1 MRFEFEMDDHTLKN
15 QGLKITES
23 QAEWTPKYSDVVAA
37 IFVATLLVSN
47 LAAQKLFQ
55 LGPATF
61 TAGILVFPISYIF
74 GDVLTE
80 VYGCNRARRII
91 YVGLL
96 ANLFMALTLWAAIHL
111 PPAPGWNLQR
121 EFETVHSLIPR
132 IVIASILAYVA
143 GELTNSFVM
152 SRLKIKTNGRH
163 LWLRT
168 ISSTIAGQF
177 VDTGLFVLIAF
188 GGVFPNNLLVAA
200 IVSGWIFKC
209 LYEAVATPLTYLVV
223 GKLKRLEGVEHFDRK
238 DQLTLLK
245 F

>member
-1 MRFEFEMDDHTLKN
+1 MNDQTLKT
-15 QGLKITES
+15 QGLRITES
-23 QAEWTPKYSDVVAA
+23 QAEWTPKYSDVIAA
-37 IFVATLLVSN
+37 IFVTTLLVSN
-47 LAAQKLFQ
+47 LAASKLFQ

-80 VYGCNRARRII
+80 VYGFNHARRII
-91 YVGLL
+91 YVGFL
-96 ANLFMALTLWAAIHL
+96 ANLFMSLALWVAIQL
-111 PPAPGWNLQR
+111 PPAPGWNLQK
-121 EFETVHSLIPR
+121 EFEAVHSLIAR
-132 IVIASILAYVA
+132 IVIASIIAYVF

-152 SRLKIKTNGRH
+152 SRLKIKTSGRH

-177 VDTGLFVLIAF
+177 VDSGFFVLIAF
-188 GGVFPNNLLVAA
+188 GGVFPSNILITATISA
-200 IVSGWIFKC
+200 WIFKC
-209 LYEAVATPLTYLVV
+209 LYEAIVTPLTYLVV

-238 DQLTLLK
+238 ERLTLFK

>member
-1 MRFEFEMDDHTLKN
+1 MDDYTLKN
-15 QGLKITES
+15 QSLRITES
-23 QAEWTPKYSDVVAA
+23 QAEWTPKYSDIIAA
-37 IFVATLLVSN
+37 FFVTTLLVSN

-80 VYGCNRARRII
+80 VYGFNRARRVI
-91 YVGLL
+91 YVGFL
-96 ANLFMALTLWAAIHL
+96 ANLFMTLILWVAIQL

-132 IVIASILAYVA
+132 IVVASILAYVF

-152 SRLKIKTNGRH
+152 SRLKIKTSGKH

-168 ISSTIAGQF
+168 ISSTIAGQL

-188 GGVFPNNLLVAA
+188 GGVFPSNLIVSA
-200 IVSGWIFKC
+200 IVSGWLFKC
-209 LYEAVATPLTYLVV
+209 FYEAVATPLTYIVV
-223 GKLKRLEGVEHFDRK
+223 GRLKRLEGIEHFDRK
-238 DQLTLLK
+238 ERLTLLK

>member
-1 MRFEFEMDDHTLKN
+1 MGDSILKN
-15 QGLKITES
+15 QGLRITES
-23 QAEWTPKYSDVVAA
+23 QAEWIPKYSDVIAA
-37 IFVATLLVSN
+37 IFVTTLLVSN
-47 LAAQKLFQ
+47 LAAQKLFR

-61 TAGILVFPISYIF
+61 TAGILVFPFSYIF
-74 GDVLTE
+74 GDILTE
-80 VYGCNRARRII
+80 VYGFNRARRII

-96 ANLFMALTLWAAIHL
+96 ANLFMALTLWLAIQL

-121 EFETVHSLIPR
+121 EFQAVHSLVPR
-132 IVIASILAYVA
+132 IVIASILAYVS

-168 ISSTIAGQF
+168 ITSTIAGQF

-188 GGVFPNNLLVAA
+188 GGVFPSSLLITA

-223 GKLKRLEGVEHFDRK
+223 NKLKRLEGIEHFDRK
-238 DQLTLLK
+238 DRLTLLK

>member
-1 MRFEFEMDDHTLKN
+1 MDDYTLKN
-15 QGLKITES
+15 QGLRITES
-23 QAEWTPKYSDVVAA
+23 QAEWIPKYSDVVAA
-37 IFVATLLVSN
+37 IFVTTLLVSN
-47 LAAQKLFQ
+47 LAAQKLFR

-80 VYGCNRARRII
+80 VYGFNRARRII
-91 YVGLL
+91 YVGLF
-96 ANLFMALTLWAAIHL
+96 ANLFMALTLWVAIQL
-111 PPAPGWNLQR
+111 PPALGWNLQR

-163 LWLRT
+163 LWFRT
-168 ISSTIAGQF
+168 ITSTIAGQF

-188 GGVFPNNLLVAA
+188 KGIFPNNLLATA
-200 IVSGWIFKC
+200 IISGWLFKC
-209 LYEAVATPLTYLVV
+209 LYEAVATPLTYLIV
-223 GKLKRLEGVEHFDRK
+223 GKLKRLEGIDHFDKRDK
-238 DQLTLLK
+238 ITLLK